1 MLLKEFKASS
11 IDFSNNIIEHHLT
24 LRKNKIQQKHL
35 LKRRQH
41 ITEDKTKHKI
51 INIIHHLIINPIGTH
66 LSSLKELFTIMNI
79 NEDIYSIIID
89 NEFINV
95 VTKYINHYTQIELNA
110 TTQNELLLLFIIIGH
125 LSINYYTFKINII
138 QKGIIQFIENTNLY
152 VNNTSPY
159 FWILSILFDGINFFN
174 TNHNK
179 NLLKIVINI
188 IYKCNDNIHQYY
200 LTQQTNN
207 ENIIYD
213 CVQLLLLVLY
223 SNISFSLLYINNDIL
238 INIFNLLLLPNTYY
252 IKDISEIILITFNYL
267 INNDEA
273 YSLIH
278 SLITQKQFVYLIKD
292 ILLLMNQHKHKM
304 SKIINLLL
312 SIIYSL
318 IDYEELCEFVVE
330 CLPLLDMLI
339 QLSGYKESFKYVFD
353 IVCCLCLDENEKSVR
368 CLVMCGNVCEFFIH
382 ALRMVNRGSCY
393 GVECMEEKLYNSMYV
408 IINYLAVN
416 SEKLKLFM
424 NKIELAG
431 GRDIIENEMN
441 KYINNNNSLLY
452 EKVNYIF
459 NSFSFDISE
468 SSSDSS
474 MEQEYN

>member
-41 ITEDKTKHKI
+41 ITENKTKHQI
-51 INIIHHLIINPIGTH
+51 INIIHHLTINPIGTH
-66 LSSLKELFTIMNI
+66 LSSLKELYTIMNI

-89 NEFINV
+89 NDFINV
-95 VTKYINHYTQIELNA
+95 VTKYINTYNQTESNT
-110 TTQNELLLLFIIIGH
+110 TTQNELLLLYIIIGH
-125 LSINYYTFKINII
+125 LSINYYTFKINLI
-138 QKGIIQFIENTNLY
+138 QNGIIQFIENTNLY
-152 VNNTSPY
+152 VNNPSLY

-179 NLLKIVINI
+179 NLLEIVINI

-200 LTQQTNN
+200 ITQQTNN
-207 ENIIYD
+207 DNIIYD

-223 SNISFSLLYINNDIL
+223 SNISFSSFYIDNDIFT
-238 INIFNLLLLPNTYY
+238 NIFNLLLLPNTYH

-267 INNDEA
+267 VNNDEA
-273 YSLIH
+273 YSLID
-278 SLITQKQFVYLIKD
+278 SLISQKQFVNLIKD
-292 ILLLMNQHKHKM
+292 ILLVMNQHKYKM
-304 SKIINLLL
+304 SKVIKLLL
-312 SIIYSL
+312 SVIYAL
-318 IDYEELCEFVVE
+318 IDYEELCEYVVE
-330 CLPLLDMLI
+330 CLPLLNVLI
-339 QLSGYKESFKYVFD
+339 QLSSDKEWFKYVFD

-368 CLVMCGNVCEFFIH
+368 CLVMCGNVCDFFIY
-382 ALRMVNRGSCY
+382 ALRMMNRGGCY
-393 GVECMEEKLYNSMYV
+393 EVECMEEKVYSSMYV
-408 IINYLAVN
+408 VINYLAVN

-431 GRDIIENEMN
+431 GRDIIENDMN
-441 KYINNNNSLLY
+441 KYINNNSLLY

-459 NSFSFDISE
+459 NSFLFDISE